1 MDSFLNNDLK
11 LDLEAEQALKDL
23 KSEYEQKIR
32 QQNDLL
38 KATKVKFDAE
48 IGEKDNKILILQKKV
63 SNLQDI
69 IVDYMNRE
77 EKTNNIIISAQNL
90 QELESKRMQ
99 LLYKKWEVVLSAL
112 EKVIGRVMTRSELE
126 QITRDFQQSLKIIV
140 EGSNSQLGHKIY
152 DKDVDKKDNKRV
164 TKKYVART
172 SVKRKEN
179 MVVNVFEEKMTISQN
194 ESEAEKFLNGQKV
207 KIPKVLGVGREVLAI
222 PPKHKQE
229 EKKEGFSLE
238 EALTPKES
246 LSEIMS
252 VFNLDD

>member
-1 MDSFLNNDLK
+1 MDSFLNNDLESNI
-11 LDLEAEQALKDL
+11 EAEQALKDL
-23 KSEYEQKIR
+23 RSEYEQKIR

-48 IGEKDNKILILQKKV
+48 IGEKDSKILVLQKKV

-112 EKVIGRVMTRSELE
+112 ENVVGRVMTRSELE
-126 QITRDFQQSLKIIV
+126 QITRDFQQALKIVV
-140 EGSNSQLGHKIY
+140 EGSNSQLNNKIY
-152 DKDVDKKDNKRV
+152 DKKDNKRV

>member
-1 MDSFLNNDLK
+1 MENIYNK
-11 LDLEAEQALKDL
+11 NYNLEAKNALEDL
-23 KSEYEQKIR
+23 RNEYEQKVR
-32 QQNDLL
+32 QQNDFL

-48 IGEKDNKILILQKKV
+48 IGEKDARIELLQKKV
-63 SNLQDI
+63 ASLQDI
-69 IVDYMNRE
+69 VVDYMNRE
-77 EKTNNIIISAQNL
+77 EKTNNIIISTQNL

-99 LLYKKWEVVLSAL
+99 LLYKKWKDVYNSL
-112 EKVIGRVMTRSELE
+112 ENLVGKTMYKSELDA
-126 QITRDFQQSLKIIV
+126 IVKDFQSSFKMIV
-140 EGSNSQLGHKIY
+140 EGSNSQLNSKMHSSKQ
-152 DKDVDKKDNKRV
+152 DNKNTGKV
-164 TKKYVART
+164 TKKYVAKS
-172 SVKRKEN
+172 SVKKRDN
-179 MVVNVFEEKMTISQN
+179 LTVNVFEERMTVSQS

-207 KIPKVLGVGREVLAI
+207 AIPKVLGVGKEVLTI